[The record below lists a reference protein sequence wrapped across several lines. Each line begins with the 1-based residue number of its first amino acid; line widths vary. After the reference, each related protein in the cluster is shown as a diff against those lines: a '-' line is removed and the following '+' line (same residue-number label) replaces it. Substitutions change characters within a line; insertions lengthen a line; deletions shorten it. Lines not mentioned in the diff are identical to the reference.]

1 MVLKCLN
8 GLKRH
13 LNHHLLTTTVTINRF
28 KPCTMTYD
36 NRLSSSSI
44 NTTQLSSPE
53 RSTALIQW
61 YIHPIHNISQL
72 TIPKSITTVFR
83 LDRNH
88 LSVHLA
94 SDTIKAHVLHS
105 IRDLVDRSKTGHVV
119 HIRQCN
125 LFLRTLT
132 SIKTTCTIII
142 QTSQLHLRHSQSN
155 HPPKAKS
162 NR

>member
-1 MVLKCLN
+1 MALKCPK
-8 GLKRH
+8 GLKLL

-36 NRLSSSSI
+36 NRLSSSSSFNI
-44 NTTQLSSPE
+44 TQLSSPE

-83 LDRNH
+83 QDRNH

-94 SDTIKAHVLHS
+94 SDTIKAHDLHS

-119 HIRQCN
+119 RIRKCN

-142 QTSQLHLRHSQSN
+142 QTSQLHPRHSQ
-155 HPPKAKS
+155 
-162 NR
+162 